1 MNFYY
6 SFLTFYLY
14 YLWGEG
20 ITVQMLAY
28 RGYSRKVGHV
38 CGINKKEHILANLG
52 QFEDE
57 TPIASLK
64 I

>member
-1 MNFYY
+1 
-6 SFLTFYLY
+6 
-14 YLWGEG
+14 
-20 ITVQMLAY
+20 MLAY